1 MIGNNLLRYNLD
13 ETRFLVFD
21 TETESLSLTNAR
33 PWSVGWQIY
42 QGNKLT
48 GTHEYYLKWK
58 DLDVSQEAAK
68 HTHFNPQIIK
78 DKGRDPKEII
88 DLFDK
93 YLYNPEY
100 KIVGANL
107 LNYDVYIHNVARLEL
122 GYKTDYSYIDR
133 IYDTISLAR
142 AYKLGIKI
150 PENKED
156 FLAFQYKMS
165 SIKQKGLKASN
176 SVMAKEFGL
185 IVDDSQLHG
194 AIYDCSLTFGVF
206 MNLIKKIEIK

>member
-1 MIGNNLLRYNLD
+1 MIGNNLLRYNLSESKFITID
-13 ETRFLVFD
+13 F
-21 TETESLSLTNAR
+21 ETESLSLSQAK
-33 PWSVGWQIY
+33 PWSVGWQVY
-42 QGNKLT
+42 HGDKLAES
-48 GTHEYYLKWK
+48 HEYYLKWK
-58 DLDVSQEAAK
+58 DLEVSPEAAK

-88 DLFDK
+88 DMFDK

-122 GYKTDYSYIDR
+122 GYKTNYSYIDR
-133 IYDTISLAR
+133 IYDTISLSR

-156 FLAFQYKMS
+156 FLTFQYRMS
-165 SIKQKGLKASN
+165 NIKQRGLKASN
-176 SVMAKEFGL
+176 SVMAKEFGYE
-185 IVDDSQLHG
+185 IDESKVHG
-194 AIYDCSLTFGVF
+194 VKYDIELTWFVF